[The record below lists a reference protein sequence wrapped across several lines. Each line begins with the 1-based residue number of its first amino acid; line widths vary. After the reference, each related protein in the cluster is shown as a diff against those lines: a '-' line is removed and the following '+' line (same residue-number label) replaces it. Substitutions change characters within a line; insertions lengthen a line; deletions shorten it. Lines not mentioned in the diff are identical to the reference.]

1 MTTTTAIEVQQFTI
15 EEFDEYFDHSM
26 FDGFALW
33 YEDLEEAGVESLYVA
48 YDGDKIVGFQTVNA
62 DNRCIA
68 LEALEAGKSIGFALV
83 EASGCYKPEKN
94 ENQEFWARMAKMAE
108 RF

>member
-15 EEFDEYFDHSM
+15 EEFDEYFDHDM

-48 YDGDKIVGFQTVNA
+48 YDGGKIIGFQTVNA
-62 DNRCIA
+62 DNRCVAI
-68 LEALEAGKSIGFALV
+68 ESIEQGKGIGFALV
-83 EASGCYKPEKN
+83 AASGCYKPEKN
-94 ENQEFWARMAKMAE
+94 ECPEFWAKMAE
-108 RF
+108 RI